1 FIPTSSKKAIEL
13 LGGNRDLT
21 DKFLIEP
28 GTPIKAQILFRK
40 IEDSEMQ
47 KVKNYRTKY
56 FKSAK
61 KETDDSDSLN
71 LVDEMLPAEEFK
83 KVDLRVAT
91 ITGVRDHP
99 NADKLYLVDLD
110 IGEEKRTIVTGL
122 KFKYTPQQLTGKQ
135 VIVITNL
142 QPKTFRGIESKG
154 MLLAAEDGT
163 ILEPSAKV
171 ENGSKIM

>member
-1 FIPTSSKKAIEL
+1 MHYVRYFSKTYM
-13 LGGNRDLT
+13 T
-21 DKFLIEP
+21 DKFILEP
-28 GTPIKAQILFRK
+28 GEPIRAEILFRE
-40 IEDSEMQ
+40 IEDEEIE

-56 FKSAK
+56 IKKTETK
-61 KETDDSDSLN
+61 KETDSSDSLN
-71 LVDEMLPAEEFK
+71 LVDDMLPVDEFK
-83 KVDLRVAT
+83 KIDLRVAT

-110 IGEEKRTIVTGL
+110 LGEEQRTIVTGL
-122 KFKYTPQQLTGKQ
+122 KFKYRPEQLTGKQ

-142 QPKTFRGIESKG
+142 QPKTVRGVESKG

-171 ENGSKIM
+171 ANGSKIL